1 VRARCL
7 RPIPS
12 PSIAI
17 AIRRLI
23 RHGPTRPAP
32 QQRKQNALHRLEHD
46 TDPRVVT
53 ADAMSFFETSAQC

>member
-1 VRARCL
+1 
-7 RPIPS
+7 
-12 PSIAI
+12 
-17 AIRRLI
+17 LI